1 MQKRLISMVLALSM
15 ALSALPLP
23 ALAQSAPPDTASAEA
38 LAEENDDVINIY
50 TDDWSSKPSGGSRDS
65 WSYDETSKTLTLKT
79 GTFRLYHHSNSVYN
93 NYSKL
98 NVKIE
103 AGATLQEARIGSE
116 HDTRYT
122 VTNAGTISGGT
133 FYGKVTCEAGAVISG
148 GTFKGT
154 ATVDAA
160 GGDVT
165 IEDGTFEEVSYTSGV
180 TVKAAGTLTIN
191 GGTFK
196 GKRTC
201 SVDIGNCEK
210 VVINGGSF
218 ETSLMNYEETTKI
231 IINGGL
237 FNGKLSVAGDKCT
250 VNGGLFTAAS
260 DPLPEGATVK
270 GGYFTAEHTG
280 LVAIDA
286 ADVPVY
292 LPVAV
297 AADGTVTAWSEDTYS
312 TVYVTPNTSV
322 TLKPTCK
329 LESIVSGGAELEYTT
344 GSGAFS
350 FTAGT
355 ETVRLNSAFAG
366 ELVIEANGF
375 PKGTNGGVYGAK
387 GDGWTF
393 EPERKNP
400 ETFGRKT
407 PTLIIGKDTTLDFDK
422 VTNKAGAVKFA
433 VENYGTFSGTLRSE
447 MTSDL
452 YVYNRESGTIR
463 NATLDGLN
471 NLYNDGL
478 VEDSVLRV
486 EYIGNGWRET
496 AQPATIR
503 NSALDIIGYGWLV
516 ANSSTYKAVLD
527 GCYNSAGYTGTATI
541 DNGGTVKNS
550 KSTLKL
556 VVKNIGRYDGNGKP
570 YQPVIDGGEY
580 TVVYNEDGII
590 QNAPTIHALVAK
602 DPKDLNGA
610 TDYYTLKYTAPEDA
624 TYFKQYINGING
636 MIEGIWSA
644 KVSTLYVD
652 TDQDTISVITHAPIK
667 SVNGVTYN
675 GSVPYD
681 AERYTSTIDLSRY
694 DIPQTHTLNLSATA
708 EGTAAL
714 PDADPADFTFTMP
727 ANAVYDGEEHGIK
740 VRAAAGKGYGNVTV
754 TYISG
759 TEKFTAVYDADGVL
773 LSGKRPV
780 NAGDYTFT
788 AVAAATDSCAGGDV
802 TPKDNKFT
810 IQKAELKATDFNILV
825 SYTTV
830 GDGQS
835 YTAYMN
841 DQSPDSPLI
850 LRYGD
855 TITGYKI
862 VSYAE
867 AVGEPAPYTA
877 AVMGN
882 YDVLDDNGNKIGTS
896 SGTPTKPGHYR
907 LSIRVTADANHYVA
921 SELQSE
927 DWVLDI
933 WRAPLYISD
942 FTVTEP
948 DLTYDG
954 TAKAVT
960 VTNNSE
966 KDYGEIT
973 VTYRNDPYNSD
984 GAVLD
989 GAPVEPGVYFYTV
1002 NAAGGALHE
1011 GGLVA
1016 SGSFRIREAGKPDP
1030 DPKPE
1035 PEPEPKPEPDPEP
1048 APAPDSTDS
1057 GLLDAVTIVA
1067 GSAALYAGIGA
1078 VGYETVTYSILAEL
1092 LPKGTPIPTTREQL
1106 AVLVWNTAGKPEPTA
1121 PAVYSD
1127 VAEPETAKAARW
1139 AVEAGLLPDMGEG
1152 AFMPGK
1158 RVTKVQVI
1166 RALNRLKKLGLAK

>member
-1 MQKRLISMVLALSM
+1 MHKRLISMVLALSM

-38 LAEENDDVINIY
+38 LAEQNDEVIDVYDNY
-50 TDDWSSKPSGGSRDS
+50 SGKPSSYGHQDS
-65 WSYDETSKTLTLKT
+65 WEYNEAKNLLTLKS
-79 GTFRLYHHSNSVYN
+79 GTFRLRGNS
-93 NYSKL
+93 YSGNRPIEW

-103 AGATLQEARIGSE
+103 AGATLQDAQIGSKYE
-116 HDTRYT
+116 TYYT

-133 FYGKVTCEAGAVISG
+133 FYGKVTCEDGAVISG
-148 GTFKGT
+148 GDFKSPV
-154 ATVDAA
+154 TVDAA
-160 GGDVT
+160 GGKVT
-165 IEDGTFEEVSYTSGV
+165 INGGTFENSV
-180 TVKAAGTLTIN
+180 TVDAVDTLTIN

-196 GKRTC
+196 SETSC
-201 SVDIGNCEK
+201 SVEINGAGAK

-218 ETSLMNYEETTKI
+218 ENEIQDVPGGATLT
-231 IINGGL
+231 INSGL
-237 FNGKLSVAGDKCT
+237 FQSNVTAGNCT

-260 DPLPEGATVK
+260 DPLSAAALVK
-270 GGYFTAEHTG
+270 GGYFAADHAG
-280 LVAIDA
+280 RLVAIDA
-286 ADVPVY
+286 RNSPVFA
-292 LPVAV
+292 PVAV
-297 AADGTVTAWSEDTYS
+297 EAAAGGTVTEWSADAYDTLYVVPETKLTLKASRKLTGIVSDGKALDYTTDGS
-312 TVYVTPNTSV
+312 TVTF
-322 TLKPTCK
+322 
-329 LESIVSGGAELEYTT
+329 IIG
-344 GSGAFS
+344 
-350 FTAGT
+350 TAPAQ
-355 ETVRLNSAFAG
+355 LNSITVG
-366 ELVIEANGF
+366 ELVIEADGF
-375 PKGTNGGVYGAK
+375 PKGTEGGIYEAY
-387 GDGWTF
+387 GDGWSF
-393 EPERKNP
+393 DPDRDNP
-400 ETFGRKT
+400 ETFGEKT

-433 VENYGTFSGTLRSE
+433 VENNGVFTGTLK
-447 MTSDL
+447 SDL
-452 YVYNRESGTIR
+452 YVYNRESGTLR
-463 NATLDGLN
+463 NVTLDGLDS
-471 NLYNDGL
+471 LYNDGL

-486 EYIGNGWRET
+486 IWIGNGWHET
-496 AQPATIR
+496 AQPAIIR
-503 NSALDIIGYGWLV
+503 NSALDIISYGWLV

-550 KSTLKL
+550 KNTLKL

-602 DPKDLNGA
+602 DAEDLNGA

-624 TYFKQYINGING
+624 TYYKKYINGING

-652 TDQDTISVITHAPIK
+652 TDQSTLSVITHAPIK

-694 DIPQTHTLNLSATA
+694 DIPQTHTLNLSATD
-708 EGTAAL
+708 EGVAAL
-714 PDADPADFTFTMP
+714 PDADPADFAFTLP
-727 ANAVYDGEEHGIK
+727 ANAVYDGGEHGVT

-754 TYISG
+754 TYLSG

-850 LRYGD
+850 LFYGD
-855 TITGYKI
+855 KITGYKI
-862 VSYAE
+862 IPYAD
-867 AVGEPAPYTA
+867 AAGEPAAYTA

-882 YDVLDDNGNKIGTS
+882 YDVLDDNGNKIGTGT
-896 SGTPTKPGHYR
+896 GTPTKPGHYR

-927 DWVLDI
+927 KWVLDI
-933 WRAPLYISD
+933 RRAPLYISD

-954 TAKAVT
+954 SAKAVT

-989 GAPVEPGVYFYTV
+989 GAPVQPGVYFYTV
-1002 NAAGGALHE
+1002 NAAGGALYA

-1016 SGSFRIREAGKPDP
+1016 SGSFRIKEAGKPDP

-1035 PEPEPKPEPDPEP
+1035 PEPDPKPEPEPDPEP

-1067 GSAALYAGIGA
+1067 GSAALYAGIGV

-1092 LPKGTPIPTTREQL
+1092 LPKGTPIPTTREEL
-1106 AVLVWNTAGKPEPTA
+1106 AVLVWNTAGKPEPAA
-1121 PAVYSD
+1121 PAVYGD